1 LYQNG
6 SYFQAVLKLGFNNS
20 LSLNLGWCDPMADTN
35 HIPDRT
41 LNLTTEELQIIG
53 YFIRGQKHSISSQN
67 LKLEYTETSIRLS
80 DSQGKLIGI
89 SKQVN
94 QWQRK
99 VLIANNSGYRQP
111 LVSALMELGFI
122 DRQKSSHP
130 EFTEHHYYQLPESY
144 QLNYTETIELWKV
157 WWNHKR
163 YQLNLPKP
171 PIDVLTF
178 TKGNWYLIR
187 DLQPKQGTFII
198 RTERGE
204 IAIEPDEYIVWIDA
218 ISAPHIDPKLLVSDS
233 LPLTPP
239 PSAASISAVFDRLD
253 NGREADRDR
262 HEEIDLESY
271 LNTFNTEDAEDIDR
285 IEGIYNINELLSGN
299 QIFEEILPP
308 APAPQPVE
316 ITPPVPVA
324 QELAP
329 SVAAPVA
336 PTMSLEVSVAPPAP
350 TLPLLS
356 ISQRQAALRDKAMQ
370 VLATYLEDGDRITRT
385 EILKNG
391 QGQELNRKIVKIQR
405 GCPSWAIEQIAQ
417 LQSRQ
422 F

>member
-1 LYQNG
+1 
-6 SYFQAVLKLGFNNS
+6 
-20 LSLNLGWCDPMADTN
+20 MADTN

-41 LNLTTEELQIIG
+41 LNLTDEELQIIG
-53 YFIRGQKHSISSQN
+53 YFVRGQKHSISSQN

-80 DSQGKLIGI
+80 DRDGKLIGI
-89 SKQVN
+89 SKQVS

-99 VLIANNSGYRQP
+99 VLIASNSGYRQP
-111 LVSALMELGFI
+111 ILSALMELGFI
-122 DRQKSSHP
+122 NRQKSSHP

-144 QLNYTETIELWKV
+144 KLNYTETIELWKV
-157 WWNHKR
+157 WWNNKR

-218 ISAPHIDPKLLVSDS
+218 IADTHSGDS

-239 PSAASISAVFDRLD
+239 PSSVSISTVSAQLN
-253 NGREADRDR
+253 NGNDADAQQ
-262 HEEIDLESY
+262 EEIDLEAY

-299 QIFEEILPP
+299 QIFEEVLPVTP
-308 APAPQPVE
+308 APKPAEV
-316 ITPPVPVA
+316 TPPVPVA
-324 QELAP
+324 EPVPSVTVPVEPVVNAAP
-329 SVAAPVA
+329 SVAAPVEPAVNAVPSVPAPVETSASPEPTVAA
-336 PTMSLEVSVAPPAP
+336 PTP
-350 TLPLLS
+350 TLSLLS

-370 VLATYLEDGDRITRT
+370 VLAAYLEDGDRITHT
-385 EILKNG
+385 EVLKNG
-391 QGQELNRKIVKIQR
+391 QGQELSRKIVKIQR
-405 GCPSWAIEQIAQ
+405 GCPSWAIDQISKLRSVA
-417 LQSRQ
+417 RQ
-422 F
+422 V

>member
-1 LYQNG
+1 
-6 SYFQAVLKLGFNNS
+6 
-20 LSLNLGWCDPMADTN
+20 MADTN

-41 LNLTTEELQIIG
+41 LNLTAEELQIVG
-53 YFIRGQKHSISSQN
+53 YFVRGQKHSLSSPN

-80 DSQGKLIGI
+80 DCQGKLIGI

-99 VLIANNSGYRQP
+99 VLIANSSEYRQP
-111 LVSALMELGFI
+111 IVSALTELGFI

-144 QLNYTETIELWKV
+144 KLNYTETIELWKV
-157 WWNHKR
+157 WWNNKR

-218 ISAPHIDPKLLVSDS
+218 IVITHSDS
-233 LPLTPP
+233 LPLTPL
-239 PSAASISAVFDRLD
+239 PSSASISTLSAQLD
-253 NGREADRDR
+253 NDRDTDGQDR
-262 HEEIDLESY
+262 EEIDLESY
-271 LNTFNTEDAEDIDR
+271 LNTFNTEDTEDIDR

-299 QIFEEILPP
+299 QVFEDILPP
-308 APAPQPVE
+308 EPAPQPADV
-316 ITPPVPVA
+316 TPPVPVA
-324 QELAP
+324 EPAPSVAPPVAPAATVEVSVAPPVAPAASVEP

-336 PTMSLEVSVAPPAP
+336 PAASVEVSVAPPTSVP
-350 TLPLLS
+350 TLS

-370 VLATYLEDGDRITRT
+370 VLASYLENGDRITHT

-391 QGQELNRKIVKIQR
+391 QGQELNRKIVNIQR

-417 LQSRQ
+417 LRSHQ

>member
-1 LYQNG
+1 
-6 SYFQAVLKLGFNNS
+6 
-20 LSLNLGWCDPMADTN
+20 MADTN

-53 YFIRGQKHSISSQN
+53 YFVRGQKHSISSQN

-80 DSQGKLIGI
+80 DIDGKLIGI

-99 VLIANNSGYRQP
+99 VLIANNSEYRQP

-122 DRQKSSHP
+122 NRQKSSHP

-218 ISAPHIDPKLLVSDS
+218 ISDPHIDAKLSVSDS

-239 PSAASISAVFDRLD
+239 PSASISAVFDRLD
-253 NGREADRDR
+253 NGRDAERDR
-262 HEEIDLESY
+262 PEEIDLESY

-299 QIFEEILPP
+299 QIFEDILPP

-324 QELAP
+324 QGPDP

-336 PTMSLEVSVAPPAP
+336 PTVSLEVSVAPLVAPTVSLEPIVASPAP